1 VFIDTNRFGK
11 VNYKKSEIVWM
22 VRSLLGFEEYKRF
35 LIISINGQEPFKWFQ
50 SLEEPTLAF
59 LMIDPLFF
67 KPDYI
72 VEVNPKDIA
81 LLGAEDIRDISVFTF
96 VTVPN
101 GQPDR
106 MSANLQGPIVINNKN
121 MFAAQLVLGES
132 NYDTRHSIF
141 KEIEER
147 LAHVDA

>member
-1 VFIDTNRFGK
+1 VIIDTSRFGK
-11 VNYKKSEIVWM
+11 VNFKKSEIVWM

-50 SLEEPTLAF
+50 SLEEPSLAF

-106 MSANLQGPIVINNKN
+106 MSANLQGPIVINNRN

-141 KEIEER
+141 REIEER
-147 LAHVDA
+147 LAQVEA